1 MVAENSADASVVIN
15 AVEKAL
21 YYMAYFDIERALDGH
36 PPANSLRRNTVLTNG
51 RHAMGAAFI
60 LSACLIEAAGHYVTG
75 IDGSEAS
82 FTAFVTKY
90 MPSYNP
96 TILYKVLRCRMVHNY
111 TSTRN
116 VGGVT
121 RSYLLT
127 HNQRFAHLQQDT
139 GNADVVYLNVQ
150 DFVIDVKD
158 ALREFFKGVRINAS
172 HEQVPF
178 LQWAET
184 LGFFDALPTTATAAL
199 PGTPAI
205 ASVTPQAPAA
215 TPPVVGAPAAAR
227 QPAAASPPTTS
238 ILVDCATGMVGLGDL
253 GVSSVTLHAAT
264 APARSGYVV
273 PRPGV
278 PVRIF
283 GRRRR

>member
-1 MVAENSADASVVIN
+1 MVAENSADALVVID
-15 AVEKAL
+15 AVKRAL
-21 YYMAYFDIERALDGH
+21 YYMAYFDIERALDSH
-36 PPANSLRRNTVLTNG
+36 PPAKSLRRNTVLTNG

-60 LSACLIEAAGHYVTG
+60 LSSCLIEAAGHYVTG
-75 IDGSEAS
+75 TDGSEAS
-82 FTAFVTKY
+82 FTAFVTEY
-90 MPSYNP
+90 MPAYDP

-111 TSTRN
+111 TSTRK
-116 VGGVT
+116 VGAVT

-158 ALREFFKGVRINAS
+158 ALLEFFKVVRANAN

-178 LQWAET
+178 LKWAET
-184 LGFFDALPTTATAAL
+184 LGFFDALPPAVPITAA
-199 PGTPAI
+199 PA
-205 ASVTPQAPAA
+205 P
-215 TPPVVGAPAAAR
+215 PAAAITPVPLA
-227 QPAAASPPTTS
+227 PAVPPTAPLPPTTS
-238 ILVDCATGMVGLGDL
+238 ILVDCATGMVGLGDI

-264 APARSGYVV
+264 TPARSGYVA